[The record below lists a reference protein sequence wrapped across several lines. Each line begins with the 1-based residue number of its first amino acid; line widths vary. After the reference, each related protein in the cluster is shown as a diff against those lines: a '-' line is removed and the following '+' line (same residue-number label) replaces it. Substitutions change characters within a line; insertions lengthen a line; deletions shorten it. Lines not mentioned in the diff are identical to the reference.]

1 MIKKIASILVLLILI
16 FAVIIAYRTITAP
29 NNQTKFSANPAP
41 ELSDSSISHFQQAIQ
56 FRTVSFGDT
65 SLWDSIPF
73 LEFRRFLENTYPLVH
88 QHLSREIVG
97 GYSLVF
103 KWQGKN
109 NTLNPFIL
117 MAHQDVVPIEEP
129 TKHLWTVDPFEGIIK
144 DGYIWGRGTTDD
156 KINLISILESAE
168 KLLRENYQPERTV
181 YFIFG
186 HDEELSGKKGAV
198 KIAQLFQERKIK
210 ADIILDE
217 GGFVTREKVPGLEK
231 PIALI
236 ATAEKGYLTLNLSV
250 TKPGGHSSMPDKETA
265 IDILINA
272 IKKLR
277 DNPFEARFI
286 ESTYDFLK
294 FVGPEMKFPINMA
307 MANPEIFKSL
317 IFKNYEK
324 TGSGNAMIR
333 TTAVPTII
341 NSGMKENVIP
351 TIATATVNFR
361 LLPGDSGKYIIRKVK
376 EIINDNRVEISV
388 KDNNIIE
395 GSPTASVKSIA
406 FQRVDSLIKKSYTD
420 VLSTPFLLIGATD
433 SRYFYPISEN
443 IIKFSPMEDP
453 IGFHGIDERVS
464 LKSYQHSIWF
474 FEQFLRSCR

>member
-1 MIKKIASILVLLILI
+1 MLKKLLYFILLILVVTI
-16 FAVIIAYRTITAP
+16 GIIAFRTISAP
-29 NNQTKFSANPAP
+29 DRQTKITAEPAP
-41 ELSDSSISHFQQAIQ
+41 ELSDTSLLHFQQAIQ
-56 FRTVSFGDT
+56 FRTVSYRDT

-73 LEFRRFLENTYPLVH
+73 IQFRKFLENTYPLVH

-103 KWQGKN
+103 TWQGKN
-109 NTLNPFIL
+109 TSLNPFIL

-129 TKHLWTVDPFEGIIK
+129 TRHMWTVDPFAGIIK
-144 DGYIWGRGTTDD
+144 DDYIWGRGTTDD
-156 KINLISILESAE
+156 KINLISIMESAE

-198 KIAQLFQERKIK
+198 KIAALFQERKIK

-236 ATAEKGYLTLNLSV
+236 ATAEKGYVTLDMSV
-250 TKPGGHSSMPDKETA
+250 TKHGGHSSMPEKETA
-265 IDILINA
+265 IDILLKA
-272 IKKLR
+272 IVRLR
-277 DNPFEARFI
+277 GNPFEARFV
-286 ESTYDFLK
+286 ESTRNFLEY
-294 FVGPEMKFPINMA
+294 VGPEMKFPSNMA
-307 MANPEIFKSL
+307 MANPELFKNL
-317 IFKNYEK
+317 IVKNYEK
-324 TGSGNAMIR
+324 SGSGNAMIR

-341 NSGMKENVIP
+341 DGGMKENVIP
-351 TIATATVNFR
+351 TLATATVNFR
-361 LLPGDSGKYIIRKVK
+361 LLPGDSGAYIIRQVK
-376 EIINDNRVEISV
+376 EIINDERVVITV
-388 KDNNIIE
+388 KNNNIIE
-395 GSPTASVKSIA
+395 GSPTASVHSIA
-406 FQRVDSLIKKSYTD
+406 FQRIDSLIKRSYAD

-433 SRYFYPISEN
+433 SRYFYNISDN

-464 LKSYQHSIWF
+464 LKSFRHSLWF